1 MLKLL
6 SGHCRNPVG
15 HHHHLHWGR
24 LPGELHGQLDC
35 LGHYVGAAEE
45 FRLDGLMRLNTGI
58 AVCDYDFHRG
68 MTVGHHDLQ
77 AIIGGILYTIAQAC
91 KMMTISSGQ
100 F

>member
-1 MLKLL
+1 
-6 SGHCRNPVG
+6 
-15 HHHHLHWGR
+15 
-24 LPGELHGQLDC
+24 
-35 LGHYVGAAEE
+35 
-45 FRLDGLMRLNTGI
+45 MRLNTGI

-77 AIIGGILYTIAQAC
+77 AIIGGILYTIVQAC